1 MAQSA
6 KRPYLPALDVF
17 RAFGI
22 LAVIMIHA
30 TSAIVANYDH
40 SATLYPLYV
49 FLNTFTKFAVPVF
62 IFLSGFVLFYN
73 YYDKPFTTRAIGQF
87 YKKRMSKVL
96 IPFILFSFLYFAF
109 TRLAQFGFS
118 DIQTFIGYFTTTKF
132 LKMLIFGKTYTHL
145 YFVVI
150 IIQFYALAPLMLY
163 AVNRFPKLSK
173 HIVWIGLLIQW
184 LFIYKISREYHLI
197 SPGSYAFTYMFYF
210 TAGAFIGIYY
220 VKLADWINLT
230 RNNATVQKI
239 VATVALWVLFLSSSM
254 IMVYFY
260 YEKRLTG
267 LSIINTSLLELV
279 DEVRCVTAAIV
290 LLQVS
295 FWIYTAWNKMVVKA
309 LIHIGATSFGIYL
322 VHPIILYLY
331 RQTNASGSP
340 ILFHVWVAGG
350 FLLALIIPWAI
361 MALSAP
367 FKWHWLLFGPLP
379 TKKKQPASPIQPS
392 IQG

>member
-6 KRPYLPALDVF
+6 KRPYLPALDIF

-30 TSAIVANYDH
+30 TSAVVAKYDH
-40 SATLYPLYV
+40 KATLYPLYV

-73 YYDKPFTTRAIGQF
+73 YYNKPFTATAIGQF
-87 YKKRMSKVL
+87 YKKRISKVL

-109 TRLAQFGFS
+109 TRLATYGFS
-118 DIQTFIGYFTTTKF
+118 DLQTFIGYFTTTKF
-132 LKMLIFGKTYTHL
+132 LKMLIFGKTYVHL

-150 IIQFYALAPLMLY
+150 IIQFYAISPLMLY
-163 AVNRFPKLSK
+163 AVNRFRKSSR
-173 HIVWIGLLIQW
+173 HIVWIGLLVQW
-184 LFIYKISREYHLI
+184 LFIFIIVREYHVV
-197 SPGSYAFTYMFYF
+197 SPGSYAFTYMLYF

-220 VKLADWINLT
+220 EKFAEWINLT
-230 RNNATVQKI
+230 RKNATPSKI
-239 VATVALWVLFLSSSM
+239 AASLVLWALFLSSNM
-254 IMVYFY
+254 TMVYFY

-267 LSIINTSLLELV
+267 LSVINTSLLELI

-295 FWIYTAWNKMVVKA
+295 FWIYTSWNKMVVKA

-322 VHPIILYLY
+322 VHPLILYLY

-350 FLLALIIPWAI
+350 FLLALVIPWAI